1 MSLSNLQEIVK
12 EREAWD
18 AAVHGVIKS
27 WTQLSDW
34 TTKRRESLKAVCLKK
49 TKFKAEILLFEAN
62 PTIWWV
68 VGGAWKNIQWFQWTS
83 SWFLPNSGRHTS
95 FWSAC
100 PGPWRGYE
108 YSVGILTEWMG
119 GQQRFQWISSWFL
132 PSPGRQASFWSACPG
147 S

>member
-49 TKFKAEILLFEAN
+49 KLKFYCLKQTLLF
-62 PTIWWV
+62 
-68 VGGAWKNIQWFQWTS
+68 GAWLVGPERTFSGFSEHPPGSFPIQEGT
-83 SWFLPNSGRHTS
+83 
-95 FWSAC
+95 
-100 PGPWRGYE
+100 
-108 YSVGILTEWMG
+108 
-119 GQQRFQWISSWFL
+119 L
-132 PSPGRQASFWSACPG
+132 PSEVHAQGHEEGMNTAWAS
-147 S
+147 